1 MHSDILLLTSAI
13 DCNKDCPYL
22 SLKDHKERLF
32 QTLCC
37 LIEWAQLPHIS
48 HIILCD
54 NTNIDYDF
62 RPIEEYLKKHGIIF
76 ELLTF
81 QGDFSKVQKYG
92 KGYGEGE
99 IIKYALANSKYL
111 REDDASFYKVTSRLF
126 VNNFSIIQKHLT
138 DVPNAFPPSK
148 EKCYIYLAK
157 KIKRKL
163 FGQTKHCKSIQTQFY
178 KCNVSFYKQYLL
190 HAFED
195 VRDHE
200 GLYMEHVFFGALCRK
215 NVFILKP
222 LPIYTGVSGT
232 SGKIYSHDYS
242 KNTKDLAL
250 TFLAN
255 INDSKN
261 RLATSL

>member
-1 MHSDILLLTSAI
+1 MYSDILLLTSAI

-22 SLKDHKERLF
+22 SLTNHKERLF

-54 NTNIDYDF
+54 NSNINYDF
-62 RPIEEYLKKHGIIF
+62 NPIEEYLKKHGIIL
-76 ELLTF
+76 ELLIF

-111 REDDASFYKVTSRLF
+111 QDDDVSFYKVTSRLF

-138 DVPNAFPPSK
+138 DVPNAFSRCDYK
-148 EKCYIYLAK
+148 YCLFLARK
-157 KIKRKL
+157 VKRKL
-163 FGQTKHCKSIQTQFY
+163 FGQTKLSPSIQTQFY

-190 HAFED
+190 HIFED
-195 VRDHE
+195 VRDYE
-200 GLYMEHVFFGALCRK
+200 GYTMEHAFFGALRSQ

-222 LPIYTGVSGT
+222 IPIYTGMSGT
-232 SGKIYSHDYS
+232 SGKIYHSDYS

-261 RLATSL
+261 R